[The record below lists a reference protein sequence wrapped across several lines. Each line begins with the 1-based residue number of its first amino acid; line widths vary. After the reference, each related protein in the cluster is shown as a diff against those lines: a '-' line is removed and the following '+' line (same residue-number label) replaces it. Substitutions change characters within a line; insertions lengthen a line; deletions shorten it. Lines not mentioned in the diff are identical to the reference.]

1 MLIIGGDDK
10 MIRSTKDMLKSKF
23 DMKGMGLS
31 YVILGIKIT
40 RTQNSLVL
48 SQTHYVD
55 KILEKFYKGDTS
67 ITKTP
72 SDTKRIVLHKVE
84 YSRILD
90 SLMYLMSCTR
100 LDLGAVRSTVNI
112 VLEEAAR
119 KKKLS
124 GNGKRKGKE
133 GCRWNERLKEGI
145 WGNNGKLQTNIL
157 IWLCDSSISSIQ
169 LIQQQ
174 TNSTL
179 AYAVSKLSRYT
190 SNASVEYWRSIT
202 RLLRYLRYTREC
214 GLHYGRHPTVI
225 KGYSDVNWI
234 SDIKDSRSTSGYV
247 FTLGSATISWK
258 SSKKTII
265 ARSTME
271 SEFIALDKCG
281 EKLCQFV
288 EDVPKW
294 PKPVTVICIH
304 CDSQSKIGRAQSTI
318 RNMIRQLISIGVISI
333 DYVKS
338 KDNIVDPLTKSLS
351 RDLVYKSLR

>member
-100 LDLGAVRSTVNI
+100 LDL
-112 VLEEAAR
+112 
-119 KKKLS
+119 
-124 GNGKRKGKE
+124 
-133 GCRWNERLKEGI
+133 
-145 WGNNGKLQTNIL
+145 
-157 IWLCDSSISSIQ
+157 
-169 LIQQQ
+169 
-174 TNSTL
+174 

-214 GLHYGRHPTVI
+214 GLHYGRYPTVI
-225 KGYSDVNWI
+225 KGYSDANWI

-281 EKLCQFV
+281 EKLRQFV

-294 PKPVTVICIH
+294 LKPVTVTCIH
-304 CDSQSKIGRAQSTI
+304 CDSQSKIGRAQSTMYNGKLKHI
-318 RNMIRQLISIGVISI
+318 RRNMIRQLISIGVISI

>member
-1 MLIIGGDDK
+1 
-10 MIRSTKDMLKSKF
+10 MLKSKF
-23 DMKGMGLS
+23 DMKDMGLS

-55 KILEKFYKGDTS
+55 KILEETQ
-67 ITKTP
+67 
-72 SDTKRIVLHKVE
+72 RIVLHKVE

-100 LDLGAVRSTVNI
+100 LD
-112 VLEEAAR
+112 
-119 KKKLS
+119 
-124 GNGKRKGKE
+124 
-133 GCRWNERLKEGI
+133 
-145 WGNNGKLQTNIL
+145 
-157 IWLCDSSISSIQ
+157 
-169 LIQQQ
+169 
-174 TNSTL
+174 L

-214 GLHYGRHPTVI
+214 GLHYGRYPTVI

-281 EKLCQFV
+281 EKLRQFV

>member
-100 LDLGAVRSTVNI
+100 LDL
-112 VLEEAAR
+112 
-119 KKKLS
+119 
-124 GNGKRKGKE
+124 
-133 GCRWNERLKEGI
+133 
-145 WGNNGKLQTNIL
+145 
-157 IWLCDSSISSIQ
+157 
-169 LIQQQ
+169 
-174 TNSTL
+174 

-214 GLHYGRHPTVI
+214 GLHYGRYSTVI
-225 KGYSDVNWI
+225 KGYSNVNWI
-234 SDIKDSRSTSGYV
+234 SNIKDSRSTSGYV

-258 SSKKTII
+258 SSKKTVI

-271 SEFIALDKCG
+271 SEFFALDKCG
-281 EKLCQFV
+281 EKLRQFV

-351 RDLVYKSLR
+351 RDLKEKWGRFEGNYWGYIPKAFSEPGSVHDHNEHDYEDFIMSGRILCE

>member
-1 MLIIGGDDK
+1 MLIIAGDDK

-23 DMKGMGLS
+23 DMKDMGLS

-55 KILEKFYKGDTS
+55 TILEKFYKGDTS

-72 SDTKRIVLHKVE
+72 SDTKRIVLYKVE

-100 LDLGAVRSTVNI
+100 LD
-112 VLEEAAR
+112 
-119 KKKLS
+119 
-124 GNGKRKGKE
+124 
-133 GCRWNERLKEGI
+133 
-145 WGNNGKLQTNIL
+145 
-157 IWLCDSSISSIQ
+157 
-169 LIQQQ
+169 
-174 TNSTL
+174 L

-214 GLHYGRHPTVI
+214 GLHYGRYPTVI

-281 EKLCQFV
+281 EKLRQFV

-338 KDNIVDPLTKSLS
+338 KDNSVDPLTKSLS

>member
-48 SQTHYVD
+48 SQTHYMD

-100 LDLGAVRSTVNI
+100 LDL
-112 VLEEAAR
+112 
-119 KKKLS
+119 
-124 GNGKRKGKE
+124 
-133 GCRWNERLKEGI
+133 
-145 WGNNGKLQTNIL
+145 
-157 IWLCDSSISSIQ
+157 
-169 LIQQQ
+169 
-174 TNSTL
+174 

-214 GLHYGRHPTVI
+214 GLHYGRYPTVI

-281 EKLCQFV
+281 EKLRQFV

>member
-100 LDLGAVRSTVNI
+100 LDL
-112 VLEEAAR
+112 
-119 KKKLS
+119 
-124 GNGKRKGKE
+124 
-133 GCRWNERLKEGI
+133 
-145 WGNNGKLQTNIL
+145 
-157 IWLCDSSISSIQ
+157 
-169 LIQQQ
+169 
-174 TNSTL
+174 

-214 GLHYGRHPTVI
+214 GLHYGRYPTVI
-225 KGYSDVNWI
+225 KGYSDANWI

-281 EKLCQFV
+281 EKLRQFV

>member
-23 DMKGMGLS
+23 DMKDMGLS

-72 SDTKRIVLHKVE
+72 SDTKRIVLYKVE

-100 LDLGAVRSTVNI
+100 LDL
-112 VLEEAAR
+112 
-119 KKKLS
+119 
-124 GNGKRKGKE
+124 
-133 GCRWNERLKEGI
+133 
-145 WGNNGKLQTNIL
+145 
-157 IWLCDSSISSIQ
+157 
-169 LIQQQ
+169 
-174 TNSTL
+174 
-179 AYAVSKLSRYT
+179 AYAVSKLSKYT

-202 RLLRYLRYTREC
+202 RLLRYTREC
-214 GLHYGRHPTVI
+214 GLHYGRYPTVI
-225 KGYSDVNWI
+225 KGYSDANWI

-281 EKLCQFV
+281 EKLRQFV

>member
-23 DMKGMGLS
+23 DMKDMGLS

-72 SDTKRIVLHKVE
+72 SDTKRIVLYKVE

-100 LDLGAVRSTVNI
+100 LDL
-112 VLEEAAR
+112 
-119 KKKLS
+119 
-124 GNGKRKGKE
+124 
-133 GCRWNERLKEGI
+133 
-145 WGNNGKLQTNIL
+145 
-157 IWLCDSSISSIQ
+157 
-169 LIQQQ
+169 
-174 TNSTL
+174 
-179 AYAVSKLSRYT
+179 AYAVSKLSKYT
-190 SNASVEYWRSIT
+190 SNASVGG
-202 RLLRYLRYTREC
+202 C
-214 GLHYGRHPTVI
+214 GLHYGRYPTVI
-225 KGYSDVNWI
+225 KGYSDANWI

-281 EKLCQFV
+281 EKLRQFV